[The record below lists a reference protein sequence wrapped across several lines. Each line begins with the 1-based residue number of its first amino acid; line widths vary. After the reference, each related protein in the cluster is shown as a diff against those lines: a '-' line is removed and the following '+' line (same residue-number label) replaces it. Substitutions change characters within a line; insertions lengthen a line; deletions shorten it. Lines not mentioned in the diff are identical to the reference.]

1 MNTKSQ
7 PESRLRKTFRSVA
20 FLFGWALLWLGFG
33 IGLTLWSK
41 TGEGI
46 AFTLILGCY
55 GLAGAPWFALSASW
69 CDWHGRLTWTW
80 SVICAVLSELLALP
94 VIYLVLHESLLEYFG
109 LLSVVGLAIGALF
122 GPLLKLLTGAPSR
135 S

>member
-33 IGLTLWSK
+33 IGLVIWSNSREAI
-41 TGEGI
+41 GFISLFGY
-46 AFTLILGCY
+46 Y
-55 GLAGAPWFALSASW
+55 GVAGAPWFALSASW
-69 CDWHGRLTWTW
+69 CDWHGCLTWTW

-94 VIYLVLHESLLEYFG
+94 IFYLVAHQSLLEDFG
-109 LLSVVGLAIGALF
+109 LLSVVGLAIGAFF
-122 GPLLKLLTGAPSR
+122 GPLLRLLTGAPSR